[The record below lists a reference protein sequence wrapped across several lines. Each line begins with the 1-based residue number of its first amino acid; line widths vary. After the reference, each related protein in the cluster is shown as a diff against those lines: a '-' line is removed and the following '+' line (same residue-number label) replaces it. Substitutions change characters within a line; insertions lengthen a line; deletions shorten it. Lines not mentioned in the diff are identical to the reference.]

1 MPRGHRASPALSA
14 STDVPAAP
22 DAYHCE
28 RGLDRGTGCTMTVS
42 TSTPTPTDQARIDQ
56 ASGAA
61 SAVLVGG
68 LLGLLWAAGLR
79 SWMAQLV
86 GAGSSFSWLTFVL
99 VLLPGAVVGALLGR
113 AAHGRAQRTRTA
125 RRLAL
130 APVLFA
136 SALLDPQIFA
146 AFIHT
151 GEGGGALMVVLTALS
166 GGFVLG
172 RRRWSLGRVLAVLP
186 AACGLLLLTLI
197 GTMAAPVT
205 SPRGAWVCLFGLTFM
220 LVLCAAAALP
230 YPPPTQSS
238 TSRHTVRYVA
248 LGGVVGL
255 AWACALRGFMAE
267 VAGTESG
274 VDWMGTFVFILLPGL
289 LVGGLLGWA
298 AHLRATGDP
307 RYRKRLALSPLLF
320 SAVLFSDPSDPLAI
334 LEDGVGAGAL
344 AVPLIAIAGGYAV
357 CGRGRVMP
365 RAVAGAVAL
374 SSVPIWALTAPSVG
388 GPGFALGTP
397 HGLWAAVLYLG
408 LLAALALGASIPLR
422 HAVGETRV
430 VRAPAGRRGQRA
442 LSPS

>member
-1 MPRGHRASPALSA
+1 MAAQEPLLEGLGLSA
-14 STDVPAAP
+14 STDVPAGP

-42 TSTPTPTDQARIDQ
+42 TSTPTPTDQARTDQ

-61 SAVLVGG
+61 RAMLVGG

-79 SWMAQLV
+79 AWMAQLV

-99 VLLPGAVVGALLGR
+99 VLLPGAVVGALLGQ
-113 AAHGRAQRTRTA
+113 AAHGRPQRTRTA

-172 RRRWSLGRVLAVLP
+172 RWRWSVGRVLAVLP

-230 YPPPTQSS
+230 YPPPQPSM
-238 TSRHTVRYVA
+238 SRHAVRPVA

-267 VAGTESG
+267 VAGAESG
-274 VDWMGTFVFILLPGL
+274 VDWVGTFVFILLPGL

-307 RYRKRLALSPLLF
+307 RYRRRLAFSPLLF
-320 SAVLFSDPSDPLAI
+320 SAVLFSYPSDPLAI
-334 LEDGVGAGAL
+334 LQDGVGAGAL

-357 CGRGRVMP
+357 CGRGRALP

-374 SSVPIWALTAPSVG
+374 SSVPIWALTATSVG
-388 GPGFALGTP
+388 VRAQIGTP
-397 HGLWAAVLYLG
+397 HGLWAAVLYVG

-422 HAVGETRV
+422 HAVGENRD
-430 VRAPAGRRGQRA
+430 VRAPAARRGPQA
-442 LSPS
+442 LSPG

>member
-1 MPRGHRASPALSA
+1 
-14 STDVPAAP
+14 
-22 DAYHCE
+22 
-28 RGLDRGTGCTMTVS
+28 MTVS
-42 TSTPTPTDQARIDQ
+42 TSTPTPTDQARTGQ
-56 ASGAA
+56 AAGAP

-172 RRRWSLGRVLAVLP
+172 RRRWSVGRVLAVLP
-186 AACGLLLLTLI
+186 ATCGLLLLTLI

-220 LVLCAAAALP
+220 LVLCVAAALP
-230 YPPPTQSS
+230 YPPPTQPS
-238 TSRHTVRYVA
+238 TSRHAVRSVA

-267 VAGTESG
+267 VAGAESG
-274 VDWMGTFVFILLPGL
+274 VDWVGTFVFILLPGL

-307 RYRKRLALSPLLF
+307 RYRRRLALSPLLF

-357 CGRGRVMP
+357 CGRGRVLP
-365 RAVAGAVAL
+365 RAVAGTVAL
-374 SSVPIWALTAPSVG
+374 SSVPIWALTATSVG

-422 HAVGETRV
+422 HAVGEARA
-430 VRAPAGRRGQRA
+430 VRAPAAGRGPQV
-442 LSPS
+442 LSPG

>member
-1 MPRGHRASPALSA
+1 
-14 STDVPAAP
+14 
-22 DAYHCE
+22 
-28 RGLDRGTGCTMTVS
+28 
-42 TSTPTPTDQARIDQ
+42 
-56 ASGAA
+56 
-61 SAVLVGG
+61 
-68 LLGLLWAAGLR
+68 
-79 SWMAQLV
+79 
-86 GAGSSFSWLTFVL
+86 
-99 VLLPGAVVGALLGR
+99 
-113 AAHGRAQRTRTA
+113 
-125 RRLAL
+125 
-130 APVLFA
+130 
-136 SALLDPQIFA
+136 
-146 AFIHT
+146 
-151 GEGGGALMVVLTALS
+151 
-166 GGFVLG
+166 
-172 RRRWSLGRVLAVLP
+172 
-186 AACGLLLLTLI
+186 
-197 GTMAAPVT
+197 MAAPVT

-274 VDWMGTFVFILLPGL
+274 VDWVGTFVFILLPGL

-357 CGRGRVMP
+357 CGRGSALP

-374 SSVPIWALTAPSVG
+374 SSVPIWALTATSVG

-422 HAVGETRV
+422 HAVGETGRCGHQQPGAV
-430 VRAPAGRRGQRA
+430 SGPSARADFAAPSTPVCPSHQGVLGAGTGVCRGRRTGTPWA
-442 LSPS
+442 PDVGVATAIHTPHVASPSRHTSLI

>member
-1 MPRGHRASPALSA
+1 
-14 STDVPAAP
+14 
-22 DAYHCE
+22 
-28 RGLDRGTGCTMTVS
+28 MTVS
-42 TSTPTPTDQARIDQ
+42 TSTPTPTDQARTDQ
-56 ASGAA
+56 APGAA

-79 SWMAQLV
+79 AWMAQLV

-113 AAHGRAQRTRTA
+113 AAHGRPQRTRTA

-172 RRRWSLGRVLAVLP
+172 CRRWSVGRVLAVLP

-197 GTMAAPVT
+197 GTMAAPLT

-220 LVLCAAAALP
+220 LVLGAAAALP
-230 YPPPTQSS
+230 YPPPQPS

-267 VAGTESG
+267 VAGAESG
-274 VDWMGTFVFILLPGL
+274 VDWVGTFVFILLPGL

-307 RYRKRLALSPLLF
+307 RYRRRLALSPLLF
-320 SAVLFSDPSDPLAI
+320 SAVLISDPSDPLAI
-334 LEDGVGAGAL
+334 LEDGVGAGAV

-357 CGRGRVMP
+357 CGRGRALP

-374 SSVPIWALTAPSVG
+374 SSVPVWALTATSVG

-397 HGLWAAVLYLG
+397 HGLWAAMLYLG

-422 HAVGETRV
+422 HAVGEARD
-430 VRAPAGRRGQRA
+430 VRAPAARRGQQA
-442 LSPS
+442 PGPG

>member
-1 MPRGHRASPALSA
+1 
-14 STDVPAAP
+14 
-22 DAYHCE
+22 
-28 RGLDRGTGCTMTVS
+28 MTVS
-42 TSTPTPTDQARIDQ
+42 TSTPTPTDQARTDL
-56 ASGAA
+56 ARTDRAAGAA

-68 LLGLLWAAGLR
+68 LLGLVWAAGLR

-113 AAHGRAQRTRTA
+113 AAHGRPQRTRTA

-172 RRRWSLGRVLAVLP
+172 RRRWSVARALAVLP
-186 AACGLLLLTLI
+186 ATCGLLLLTFI

-230 YPPPTQSS
+230 YPPPTKAS
-238 TSRHTVRYVA
+238 TSRHAVRHVA

-255 AWACALRGFMAE
+255 VWACALRGFMAE
-267 VAGTESG
+267 VAGAESG
-274 VDWMGTFVFILLPGL
+274 VDWVGTFVFILLPGL

-298 AHLRATGDP
+298 AHLRATGDS
-307 RYRKRLALSPLLF
+307 RFRRRLALSPLLF
-320 SAVLFSDPSDPLAI
+320 AAVLFSDPSDPLAI
-334 LEDGVGAGAL
+334 LQDGVGAGAL
-344 AVPLIAIAGGYAV
+344 AVPLIATAGGYAV
-357 CGRGRVMP
+357 CGRGRVLP

-374 SSVPIWALTAPSVG
+374 SSVPIWALTATSVG

-408 LLAALALGASIPLR
+408 LLAALALGASVPLR
-422 HAVGETRV
+422 HAVGEARAVRV
-430 VRAPAGRRGQRA
+430 PAARRGQRA
-442 LSPS
+442 RSPG